1 MDGVRVL
8 VVDDETDF
16 LDMLVRRLK
25 QRVLDV
31 DGVTSGDAAI
41 RMIQEHPVDVV
52 VLDMR
57 MPEMDGIET
66 LQEIKKISPMVE
78 VIVLTGH
85 ANMESAIQVMEMGA
99 FDYLMKPI
107 DIDDLHYKI
116 QDAYQEKLLNEKS
129 LKSSEG
135 NPKKT

>member
-1 MDGVRVL
+1 
-8 VVDDETDF
+8 
-16 LDMLVRRLK
+16 
-25 QRVLDV
+25 
-31 DGVTSGDAAI
+31 
-41 RMIQEHPVDVV
+41 
-52 VLDMR
+52 
-57 MPEMDGIET
+57 
-66 LQEIKKISPMVE
+66 MVE